1 MPEVRVILI
10 FWVLGLGLVFWLR
23 ILKGGWSKQTVRMD
37 VVGGIVIGSLL
48 FAVLKLA
55 F

>member
-1 MPEVRVILI
+1 MPEVRVFLL
-10 FWVLGLGLVFWLR
+10 FWLAGLGFVFWLR
-23 ILKGGWSKQTVRMD
+23 VLRGGWSKESVRMD
-37 VVGGIVIGSLL
+37 VVGGLLIGSLL